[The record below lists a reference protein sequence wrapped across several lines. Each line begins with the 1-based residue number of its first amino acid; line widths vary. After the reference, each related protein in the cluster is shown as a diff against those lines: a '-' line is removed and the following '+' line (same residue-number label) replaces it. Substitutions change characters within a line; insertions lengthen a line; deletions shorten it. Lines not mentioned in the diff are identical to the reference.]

1 MAALLLLF
9 LFFRFREIIFRAIYL
24 HVPAASS
31 NAAGVLSNAAGV
43 LSNAA
48 GVFSDAASV
57 FSGAAGVFSSAAGV
71 LYNAVGVFSIAPA
84 FTPLPLPLFQ
94 LLPPGNQHPVFFPFT
109 SHFTSIM

>member
-48 GVFSDAASV
+48 GVFSDAASL
-57 FSGAAGVFSSAAGV
+57 FSDAAGV